1 MDAADHNRSPLPE
14 KKVERTA
21 HMLEER
27 EKSGMGSIDFR
38 GATTRDAR
46 LIDNVYM
53 TRLQSRPR
61 RTAASLSDEIV
72 LQ

>member
-1 MDAADHNRSPLPE
+1 
-14 KKVERTA
+14 
-21 HMLEER
+21 MLEER
-27 EKSGMGSIDFR
+27 EKSEMGSIDFR